1 MYAIIQCNFSFLIVG
16 FLKIMLFNSKHFN
29 TLMKSSMLFMVLCL
43 PSMMTISS
51 SLVSVQAI
59 PENSLSIAQ
68 FQCMQDF
75 DMNVGSR
82 GWLFSA
88 TIPSQCLDSML
99 HTKEILAK
107 NQGRQKDTEFNK
119 VDISN
124 LRGNFINGGYRIE
137 GNWKVYHRELIAKTF
152 GKKHYTPWSEDDG
165 SFYQDILLGIDSGNL
180 IVNAGKNNIRRNSQ
194 GLIRD
199 AIGDFI
205 IYGEGN
211 FRDKFIDE
219 IKNEIQKLNGQNIA
233 QMLIN
238 KNAHQYIS
246 KRTKISEKSA
256 IALINNASGRI
267 NGQIS
272 NQGLRISLRLR

>member
-1 MYAIIQCNFSFLIVG
+1 M
-16 FLKIMLFNSKHFN
+16 
-29 TLMKSSMLFMVLCL
+29 
-43 PSMMTISS
+43 
-51 SLVSVQAI
+51 
-59 PENSLSIAQ
+59 
-68 FQCMQDF
+68 
-75 DMNVGSR
+75 
-82 GWLFSA
+82 
-88 TIPSQCLDSML
+88 
-99 HTKEILAK
+99 
-107 NQGRQKDTEFNK
+107 
-119 VDISN
+119 
-124 LRGNFINGGYRIE
+124 
-137 GNWKVYHRELIAKTF
+137 
-152 GKKHYTPWSEDDG
+152 
-165 SFYQDILLGIDSGNL
+165 LGIDSGNL